1 MTITNPLP
9 AAHRNHANGMTI
21 SPALRS
27 NGVAAAP
34 RKRIEW
40 GDNTKTVTRPGM
52 TQ

>member
-9 AAHRNHANGMTI
+9 AAHRNHAHGRTI
-21 SPALRS
+21 SRVLRS
-27 NGVAAAP
+27 TGVAAAP

-40 GDNTKTVTRPGM
+40 GDLAKTSTRLGM